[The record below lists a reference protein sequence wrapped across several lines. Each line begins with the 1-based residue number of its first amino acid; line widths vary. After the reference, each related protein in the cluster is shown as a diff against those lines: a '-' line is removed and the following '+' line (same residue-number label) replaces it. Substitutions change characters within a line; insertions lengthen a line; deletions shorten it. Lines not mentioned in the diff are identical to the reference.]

1 MRNAAM
7 QHFLYPCAMRPLDL
21 LRRIRGSDRYAECV
35 LVFAATTG
43 AVLVCEAAGRAN
55 AVIPSLLG
63 VIACALAETED
74 HWRNRIVS
82 LLVTLACFAVAT
94 AAVQWLMPWPWLF
107 AFGLP
112 LATFGL
118 VMLGAAS
125 ARYGTVAGGTLILS
139 VYTMI
144 VVDAAGGT
152 PTDFWHEPVLLLAG
166 AAWYGL
172 LSLLWSAI
180 SPQRAVRHALARV
193 FDELGAYVECKA
205 ALFEPV
211 RGIDRDG
218 LELALAMQNE
228 RVVEA
233 MNATRLVL
241 IDRIGGRRPR
251 GATARRLRLYFMVQD
266 IHERV
271 SSAHYPYQALA
282 DALFHHDTMFRCQ
295 RLLGLEARLC
305 HQRADSLRLR
315 TAMPEDPMPAAAL
328 DDFAES
334 IASLRAQAN
343 PPAAHLLRSL
353 DALLANV
360 TTIQAQLDGSTPLAT
375 PAQDHALQNP
385 GPRSPLDAWKRI
397 RIQLTPRSFRFRHAL
412 RLALALL
419 AGYAVL
425 RAIHPNHGYWI
436 LLTTLFVCQPSY
448 GATRRRLL
456 QRVAGTVTGLVAGW
470 LVLQVLP
477 MTGWQLPLV
486 VLTGVLF
493 FATRL
498 RRYGIA
504 TASITLFVVLCFN
517 QVGSGYD
524 VMWPRLLDTF
534 IGATI
539 AALAIRFVM
548 PDWQGRRLD
557 GMLAETLR
565 NHANY
570 LRRILAQYGSGKRD
584 DLDYRIARRDAHNAD
599 ASLSGL
605 LANMLSEPGRR
616 RRGTDTA
623 LRFLAVSHSLLGH
636 LSTLGAHRQL
646 LVSEERRALLE
657 SAGTALATDLDALA
671 IAIEAGKPVPTANEA
686 TLIDELA
693 AASDRADDATGRLV
707 ASQLG
712 LLATQRA
719 RLVELLPAVGQRQT
733 D

>member
-1 MRNAAM
+1 MR
-7 QHFLYPCAMRPLDL
+7 LLDL
-21 LRRIRGSDRYAECV
+21 FRRIRGSDRYAECV
-35 LVFAATTG
+35 LVFVATTG
-43 AVLVCEAAGRAN
+43 AVIVCEATGRAD

-82 LLVTLACFAVAT
+82 LLVTLSCFAVAT

-107 AFGLP
+107 ALGLP

-125 ARYGTVAGGTLILS
+125 ARYGTIAGGTLILS

-144 VVDAAGGT
+144 GVDAAGGT
-152 PTDFWHEPVLLLAG
+152 PAGFWHEPALLLAG
-166 AAWYGL
+166 AAWYGV

-193 FDELGAYVECKA
+193 FDELGAYLDCKA

-211 RGIDRDG
+211 RGIDREG
-218 LELALAMQNE
+218 RELALAMQNE

-271 SSAHYPYQALA
+271 SSAHYPYQALT

-295 RLLGLEARLC
+295 RLLGLEAGLC
-305 HQRADSLRLR
+305 RQRADGLRLR
-315 TAMPEDPMPAAAL
+315 TAMTDDPAPMAAL
-328 DDFAES
+328 DDLAES
-334 IASLRAQAN
+334 IDYLRRQAN
-343 PPAAHLLRSL
+343 PPAPHLLRSL
-353 DALLANV
+353 EALLDNV
-360 TTIQAQLDGSTPLAT
+360 GTIQAQLDGSAPLMT
-375 PAQDHALQNP
+375 TSSDSALQNP

-419 AGYAVL
+419 AGYGVL

-470 LVLQVLP
+470 LVLQALP
-477 MTGWQLPLV
+477 VTEWQLPLI

-493 FATRL
+493 FATWL
-498 RRYGIA
+498 RRYTLA

-517 QVGSGYD
+517 QVGNGYD

-534 IGATI
+534 IGAAI
-539 AALAIRFVM
+539 AALAIRFIL

-565 NHANY
+565 SHAGY
-570 LRRILAQYGSGKRD
+570 LRQILVQYDSGKRD

-605 LANMLSEPGRR
+605 LANMLGEPGRR
-616 RRGTDTA
+616 RRRTDTA
-623 LRFLAVSHSLLGH
+623 LRFLAISHSLLGH
-636 LSTLGAHRQL
+636 LSTLGTHRQR
-646 LVSEERRALLE
+646 LVSDERRALLE
-657 SAGTALATDLDALA
+657 SAGTTLAADLDALA
-671 IAIEAGKPVPTANEA
+671 MAVEAGQPAPVANE
-686 TLIDELA
+686 TPLIDELA

-712 LLATQRA
+712 LLARQRD
-719 RLVELLPAVGQRQT
+719 RLVEMLPVTEHREG